1 MLKHTWHSNM
11 ATAKISRYFHT
22 FSLSISRSFIWFCRC
37 FPKAH
42 ITSASARDIW
52 QENRL
57 YALPFRLCARLVL
70 HTMFAH
76 VATSLTLFASFVW
89 LLSTHTVNVQIVYR
103 FNSKF
108 TDFLKHYNVATGA
121 YFARLVCGAGVRV
134 CKNQI
139 INSFTGIDMNIAWN
153 LMSMPIIQFIVM
165 QMCRIS
171 INNIWNNKVHARNFT
186 IATTDLL
193 TCSLSF
199 SFPHLS
205 HSTLCSWNIHMLIDF
220 LVLGKR

>member
-1 MLKHTWHSNM
+1 
-11 ATAKISRYFHT
+11 
-22 FSLSISRSFIWFCRC
+22 
-37 FPKAH
+37 
-42 ITSASARDIW
+42 
-52 QENRL
+52 
-57 YALPFRLCARLVL
+57 
-70 HTMFAH
+70 MFAH

-89 LLSTHTVNVQIVYR
+89 LLSTHTVNVQFVYR

-193 TCSLSF
+193 TCSLFLFSTFVSF
-199 SFPHLS
+199 DVVFMKYS
-205 HSTLCSWNIHMLIDF
+205 HAHWFSCAWQTITLDF
-220 LVLGKR
+220 VLLNFVTRK